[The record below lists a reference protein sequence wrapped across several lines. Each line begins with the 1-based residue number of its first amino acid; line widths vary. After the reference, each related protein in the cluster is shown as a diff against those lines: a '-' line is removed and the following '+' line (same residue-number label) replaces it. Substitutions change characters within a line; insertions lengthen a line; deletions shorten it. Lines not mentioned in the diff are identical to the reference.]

1 MRPDGI
7 QRIVIVGGGTAGWMA
22 AAALSRVM
30 GGNPTLSFELVESEE
45 IGTVGV
51 GESTI
56 PQIVLFNAL
65 LGLDEGEFLRAT
77 NATYKLGVEFVDWT
91 HAGDRFIHPF
101 GFYGLDMQG
110 IEFHHHWLKAQSLG
124 DDTPLQDYSLNIMTG
139 LRGRFGHPRPD
150 LPNSPMAKMGYAF
163 QFDAGLYARLLRRL
177 AEGWGVRRTE
187 GRVVDVEQDGES
199 GHVTALRLGD
209 ERRIEGDLFIDCSGF
224 RGLLIEETLGAGFE
238 DWSAWLPC
246 DRAWAVPCESGG
258 GRLPLTR
265 ATARAAGW
273 QWRIPLQH
281 RVGNGYV
288 YSSAHV
294 SDDEAAATLLANLD
308 GAPLADPKPL
318 RFAAGHRTRAWVG
331 NVVALGL
338 AGGFLEP
345 LESTSIHLVQTAIAR
360 LLTLFPS
367 RTFSPLETQR
377 FNSDMAREYQDI
389 RDFLVLHY
397 HASQRD
403 DSAFWREVRAQTPPE
418 GLASKLAMF
427 RTNGRIFREHN
438 EVFTE
443 TSWLAVLVGKGIRPE
458 SYHPA
463 ADTLPDAETLARLA
477 NIRAVIDGAADALPR
492 QDDYL
497 RQVGCDLTPVRRVA

>member
-1 MRPDGI
+1 MSPNGI
-7 QRIVIVGGGTAGWMA
+7 RRIVIVGGGTAGWMA
-22 AAALSRVM
+22 AAGLSRVM
-30 GGNPTLSFELVESEE
+30 GGDPTLSFDLIESDE

-56 PQIVLFNAL
+56 PQIVLFNAM

-77 NATYKLGVEFVDWT
+77 NATYKMGIEFVDWT
-91 HAGDRFIHPF
+91 HIGERFVHPF

-110 IEFHHHWLKAQSLG
+110 IEFHHHWLKGLSLG
-124 DDTPLQDYSLNIMTG
+124 ETASLQDYSLNIVAA
-139 LRGRFGHPRPD
+139 LSGRFGHPRHD
-150 LPNSPMAKMGYAF
+150 LPNPPLSKMGYAF

-177 AEGWGVRRTE
+177 AEGWGVRRRE
-187 GRVVDVEQDGES
+187 GRVVDVEQDGEN
-199 GHVTALRLGD
+199 GHVTAVRLADG
-209 ERRIEGDLFIDCSGF
+209 RRVEGDLFVDCSGF
-224 RGLLIEETLGAGFE
+224 RGLLIEEKLGAGFE
-238 DWSAWLPC
+238 DWSALMPC

-258 GRLPLTR
+258 GRLPMTR
-265 ATARAAGW
+265 ATARPAGW

-281 RVGNGYV
+281 RTGNGYV

-318 RFAAGHRTRAWVG
+318 RFTAGHRTRAWIG

-360 LLTLFPS
+360 LLTVFPN
-367 RTFSPLETQR
+367 RGFSPLETAR
-377 FNSDMAREYQDI
+377 FNRDMAREYQDI
-389 RDFLVLHY
+389 RDFLILHY
-397 HASQRD
+397 HASERE
-403 DSAFWREVRAQTPPE
+403 DSAFWRDVRAIEPPE
-418 GLASKLAMF
+418 GLAYKLAMF
-427 RTNGRIFREHN
+427 RENGRVFRENN

-443 TSWLAVLVGKGIRPE
+443 TSWLAVMVGKGIRTK

-463 ADTLPDAETLARLA
+463 ADTLPYAETLGRLA
-477 NIRAVIDGAADALPR
+477 NIRAVIAETAGALPL

-497 RQVGCDLTPVRRVA
+497 RQIGCDLTPVRRVA